1 MPVFNSRKE
10 RYKSPFGAVPCGT
23 EVRFFV
29 EAEAEFTACV
39 LRCYHEFADKWTETP
54 LLPCPDG
61 FGGVYTAPAEGELV
75 WYTFSLTGKDG
86 SSVCLGKNGCGGD
99 DRTPWQLTVY
109 EETYTPQWFGEGVT
123 YQIFPD
129 RFCRTAPPRVE
140 GLLGERRAHM
150 DWNEAPMIGADPE
163 TGRWNSDFF
172 GGNLKGIT
180 SKLDY
185 LASLHVKTLYLN
197 PIFEAA
203 SNHRY
208 DTADYCAIDPLL
220 GTEEDFAQLCRE
232 AEKRG
237 IRVMLDGVFNHT
249 GDDSRYFNRAGFY
262 ETVGA
267 YQSPNSPYYPWYGF
281 SQWPEEY
288 DGWWGIKTLPAVN
301 ENNPQ
306 YREFIITGER
316 SVIRRWLRLGASG
329 WRLDVADEL
338 PDDFIVDIRRV
349 MEEEKADAF
358 LLGEVWEDGSNKI
371 AYSKRRRYLLGR
383 ETHGLMN
390 YPLRTATLHY
400 LRGGRAEDFREAME
414 TMRENYPKPA
424 FYSGLNILGTHDTPR
439 ILTALGED
447 GVPSD
452 KLERAAYRL
461 SPERLE
467 LAMARLKMA
476 ALLLYAF
483 PGSPTLYYGDEAGM
497 EGFEDPMNRRTF
509 PWGRENQEL
518 QSLFKALGALRE
530 ARPSLRQGDIR
541 YIGAEGA
548 ILVFERTLDGE
559 RTVIALNAGDT
570 EWEIELPWETAF
582 AKELL
587 SFQHFWARDGRI
599 RLSLPPRSGVILG

>member
-1 MPVFNSRKE
+1 MPIFDSRKE
-10 RYKSPFGAVPCGT
+10 QYKSPFGAVTCGT

-39 LRCYHEFADKWTETP
+39 LRCYHEFADKWTETA
-54 LLPCPDG
+54 LLPCSGG
-61 FGGVYTAPAEGELV
+61 FGGVYAAPAEADLV
-75 WYTFSLTGKDG
+75 WYTFRLSRKDG
-86 SSVCLGKNGCGGD
+86 SCVHLGKNGCGGE

-109 EETYTPQWFGEGVT
+109 EDTPTPQWFGDGVT

-129 RFCRTAPPRVE
+129 RFCRTAPPHVE

-150 DWNEAPMIGADPE
+150 DWNESPVIGADPE

-180 SKLDY
+180 SKLEY

-220 GTEEDFAQLCRE
+220 GTEEDFAELCRE
-232 AEKRG
+232 AGKRG

-262 ETVGA
+262 DTVGA
-267 YQSPNSPYYPWYGF
+267 YQSPNSPYYPWYNF
-281 SQWPEEY
+281 SQWPEHY

-301 ENNPQ
+301 ENNPE
-306 YREFIITGER
+306 YREFIITGAR
-316 SVIRRWLRLGASG
+316 SVIRRWLQLGASA

-349 MEEEKADAF
+349 MEEEKPDAY

-371 AYSKRRRYLLGR
+371 AYSRRRRYLLGR

-390 YPLRTATLHY
+390 YPLRTALLHY

-414 TMRENYPKPA
+414 TVRENYPRPA
-424 FYSGLNILGTHDTPR
+424 FYGGLNILGTHDTPR

-447 GVPSD
+447 GVPATRE
-452 KLERAAYRL
+452 ERAAYRL
-461 SPERLE
+461 SPERLS
-467 LAMARLKMA
+467 LAMERLKLA
-476 ALLLYAF
+476 ALLLYSF

-530 ARPSLRQGDIR
+530 ARPSLQRGDIR
-541 YIGAEGA
+541 YIGADGA
-548 ILVFERTLDGE
+548 LLVFERTLDGE
-559 RTVIALNAGDT
+559 HTVVALNAGDT
-570 EWEIELPWETAF
+570 EWEIGLPWDDRF
-582 AKELL
+582 ATELL
-587 SFQHFWARDGRI
+587 SSQRFWARNGRI
-599 RLSLPPRSGVILG
+599 CVLLPPRSGVILG

>member
-1 MPVFNSRKE
+1 M
-10 RYKSPFGAVPCGT
+10 
-23 EVRFFV
+23 
-29 EAEAEFTACV
+29 
-39 LRCYHEFADKWTETP
+39 
-54 LLPCPDG
+54 
-61 FGGVYTAPAEGELV
+61 
-75 WYTFSLTGKDG
+75 
-86 SSVCLGKNGCGGD
+86 
-99 DRTPWQLTVY
+99 
-109 EETYTPQWFGEGVT
+109 
-123 YQIFPD
+123 
-129 RFCRTAPPRVE
+129 
-140 GLLGERRAHM
+140 
-150 DWNEAPMIGADPE
+150 
-163 TGRWNSDFF
+163 
-172 GGNLKGIT
+172 
-180 SKLDY
+180 
-185 LASLHVKTLYLN
+185 
-197 PIFEAA
+197 
-203 SNHRY
+203 
-208 DTADYCAIDPLL
+208 
-220 GTEEDFAQLCRE
+220 
-232 AEKRG
+232 
-237 IRVMLDGVFNHT
+237 
-249 GDDSRYFNRAGFY
+249 
-262 ETVGA
+262 GA

-281 SQWPEEY
+281 SQWPEAY

-476 ALLLYAF
+476 AMLLYAF

-497 EGFEDPMNRRTF
+497 EGFEDPMNRRAF

-518 QSLFKALGALRE
+518 QTLFKALGALRE

>member
-1 MPVFNSRKE
+1 MPVFDSRKE
-10 RYKSPFGAVPCGT
+10 QYKSPFGAVVCGG
-23 EVRFFV
+23 EVHFFV
-29 EAEAEFTACV
+29 EAEAEFSACV
-39 LRCYHEFADKWTETP
+39 LRCYNEFADKWTETA
-54 LLPCPDG
+54 LLPCPGG
-61 FGGVYTAPAEGELV
+61 FGGVYTAPAEADLV
-75 WYTFSLTGKDG
+75 WYTFRLTRKDG
-86 SSVCLGKNGCGGD
+86 GCVCLGKNGCGGE

-109 EETYTPQWFGEGVT
+109 EETHTPRWFGEGVT
-123 YQIFPD
+123 YQVYPD
-129 RFCRTAPPRVE
+129 RFCRTALPRVE
-140 GLLGERRAHM
+140 GLLGERRVHM
-150 DWNEAPMIGADPE
+150 DWNEAPVIGADPE

-172 GGNLKGIT
+172 GGSLKGIT

-197 PIFEAA
+197 PVFEAA

-232 AEKRG
+232 AGKRG

-249 GDDSRYFNRAGFY
+249 GDDSRYFNRAGY
-262 ETVGA
+262 YDTVGA
-267 YQSPNSPYYPWYGF
+267 YQSPDSAYYSWYNF
-281 SQWPEEY
+281 SRWPEEY

-301 ENNPQ
+301 ENNPE
-306 YREFIITGER
+306 YREFIITGEN
-316 SVIRRWLRLGASG
+316 SVIRRWLRAGASA

-338 PDDFIVDIRRV
+338 PDDFIADIRRV
-349 MEEEKADAF
+349 MEEENPDAF

-371 AYSKRRRYLLGR
+371 AYSRRRRYLLGR

-414 TMRENYPKPA
+414 AVRENYPKPA

-461 SPERLE
+461 SPERLN
-467 LAMARLKMA
+467 LAMARLKLA
-476 ALLLYAF
+476 AILLYAF
-483 PGSPTLYYGDEAGM
+483 PGSPTIYYGDEAGM

-518 QSLFKALGALRE
+518 QRLFKALGALRE
-530 ARPSLRQGDIR
+530 DRSSLRQGDIR
-541 YIGAEGA
+541 YIAAEGSV
-548 ILVFERTLDGE
+548 LVFERTMDGE
-559 RTVIALNAGDT
+559 RTVVALNAGDT
-570 EWEIELPWETAF
+570 GREIVLPWEKPF

-587 SFQHFWARDGRI
+587 SSQCFWVRDGRI
-599 RLSLPPRSGVILG
+599 RLSLPPVSGVILG

>member
-39 LRCYHEFADKWTETP
+39 LRCYHEFADKWTETA
-54 LLPCPDG
+54 LLPCPEG

-220 GTEEDFAQLCRE
+220 GTEEDFAELCSE

-237 IRVMLDGVFNHT
+237 IRVILDSVFNHT
-249 GDDSRYFNRAGFY
+249 GDDSRYFNRAGYY

-281 SQWPEEY
+281 SQWPEAY

-349 MEEEKADAF
+349 MEEDKADAF

-476 ALLLYAF
+476 AMLLYAF

-587 SFQHFWARDGRI
+587 SFQHFWARNGRI

>member
-150 DWNEAPMIGADPE
+150 DWNEPPVIGADPE

-220 GTEEDFAQLCRE
+220 GTEEDFTELCRE

-249 GDDSRYFNRAGFY
+249 GDDSRYFNRAGYY

-281 SQWPEEY
+281 SQWPEAY

-306 YREFIITGER
+306 YRDFIITGER

-338 PDDFIVDIRRV
+338 PDDFIADIRRV

-390 YPLRTATLHY
+390 YPLRIATLHY

-414 TMRENYPKPA
+414 TVRENYPKPA

-518 QSLFKALGALRE
+518 QTLFKALGALRE

-548 ILVFERTLDGE
+548 ILVFERTLNGE

-587 SFQHFWARDGRI
+587 SFQHFWARNGRI

>member
-54 LLPCPDG
+54 LLPCSDG
-61 FGGVYTAPAEGELV
+61 FGGVYAAPAEGELV

-150 DWNEAPMIGADPE
+150 DWNEAPVIGADPE

-220 GTEEDFAQLCRE
+220 GTEEDFAELCRE

-267 YQSPNSPYYPWYGF
+267 YQSPNSLYYPWYGF
-281 SQWPEEY
+281 SQWPEQY

-414 TMRENYPKPA
+414 TVRENYPKPA

-518 QSLFKALGALRE
+518 QTLFKALGALRE

-548 ILVFERTLDGE
+548 ILVFERTLNGE

-599 RLSLPPRSGVILG
+599 RISLPPRSGVILG

>member
-1 MPVFNSRKE
+1 MPIFDSRNEK
-10 RYKSPFGAVPCGT
+10 YKTPFGAVTCGT

-29 EAEAEFTACV
+29 EAEAEYAACV
-39 LRCYHEFADKWTETP
+39 LRCYNEFADTWTETA
-54 LLPCPDG
+54 LFPCAGG

-75 WYTFSLTGKDG
+75 WYTFFLSRKDG
-86 SSVCLGKNGCGGD
+86 SCVYLGKNGCGGE

-109 EETYTPQWFGEGVT
+109 EETNTPQWFGDGVT

-129 RFCRTAPPRVE
+129 RFCRTALPRVE

-150 DWNEAPMIGADPE
+150 DWNEAPVIGADPE

-185 LASLHVKTLYLN
+185 LTSLHVKTLYLN

-208 DTADYCAIDPLL
+208 DTADYRAIDPLL
-220 GTEEDFAQLCRE
+220 GTEEDFAELCCE
-232 AEKRG
+232 AGKRG

-249 GDDSRYFNRAGFY
+249 GDDSRYFNRAGY
-262 ETVGA
+262 YDTVGA
-267 YQSPNSPYYPWYGF
+267 YQSENSPYYPWYSF
-281 SQWPEEY
+281 TEWPEEY

-301 ENNPQ
+301 EEDPE
-306 YREFIITGER
+306 YRKFIITGED
-316 SVIRRWLRLGASG
+316 SVIRRWLRLGASA

-349 MEEEKADAF
+349 MEEESPEAF

-371 AYSKRRRYLLGR
+371 AYAKRRRYLLGH

-390 YPLRTATLHY
+390 YPLRTALLHY

-414 TMRENYPKPA
+414 TVRENYPKPA

-447 GVPSD
+447 GVPATRE
-452 KLERAAYRL
+452 ERGAYHL
-461 SPERLE
+461 TIERWG
-467 LAMARLKMA
+467 LAMARLRMA
-476 ALLLYAF
+476 AMLLYAF
-483 PGSPTLYYGDEAGM
+483 PGSPTIYYGDETGM

-509 PWGRENQEL
+509 PWGRENKEL
-518 QSLFKALGALRE
+518 QRLFKSLGALRE
-530 ARPSLRQGDIR
+530 ERASLRQGDIR

-548 ILVFERTLDGE
+548 ILVFERTLNGE
-559 RTVIALNAGDT
+559 RTVMAFNAGDM
-570 EWEIELPWETAF
+570 EWEICLPWDALF
-582 AKELL
+582 ATELL
-587 SFQHFWARDGRI
+587 TSQRFLVQNGRL
-599 RLSLPPRSGVILG
+599 RVLLPPVSGMILG